1 MQDFIFFV
9 LTVGIPAVLLVAGLI
24 IGSSVESAHFRDLER
39 RETELA
45 GVLVSNIKRLPE
57 NWDAR
62 DAVLVTGEAVIATD
76 YFKVWAASLQNLFG
90 GRVRG
95 YEALMERAR
104 REAIVRMTEQA
115 QSAGCNMVWNV
126 RLETCTIGGKENR
139 KAAGVEVI
147 AYGTAMLAVDAR
159 QQ

>member
-1 MQDFIFFV
+1 
-9 LTVGIPAVLLVAGLI
+9 
-24 IGSSVESAHFRDLER
+24 
-39 RETELA
+39 
-45 GVLVSNIKRLPE
+45 
-57 NWDAR
+57 
-62 DAVLVTGEAVIATD
+62 
-76 YFKVWAASLQNLFG
+76 
-90 GRVRG
+90 
-95 YEALMERAR
+95 MERAR

-159 QQ
+159 HYERSAERLVGLRILLKQIDSLLGFYDFHHKGRNVHLPAAFAATT

>member
-1 MQDFIFFV
+1 MYDVIYTI
-9 LTVGIPAVLLVAGLI
+9 LGLGIPLALLLGGLV
-24 IGSSVESAHFRDLER
+24 IGNSIESAHFRRLAL
-39 RETELA
+39 REAELA
-45 GVLVSNIKRLPE
+45 GVLVSNIKRLPQ
-57 NWDAR
+57 NWQAHG
-62 DAVLVTGEAVIATD
+62 AVLVTGEVVIATD
-76 YFKVWAASLQNLFG
+76 YFKVWVAGLRNLFG

-115 QSAGCNMVWNV
+115 QAAGCNLVWNV

-147 AYGTAMLAVDAR
+147 AYGTAMVAVNT
-159 QQ
+159 